1 MNWLNIRRV
10 RGAPTV
16 VDFYTLVP
24 ESFVVQVRWPHGGG
38 VLNVPWALHVTR
50 RGHTRR
56 HWIVDAT
63 RLAQV
68 ALWSA
73 VAAMGILVWA
83 RRQA

>member
-1 MNWLNIRRV
+1 
-10 RGAPTV
+10 
-16 VDFYTLVP
+16 
-24 ESFVVQVRWPHGGG
+24 
-38 VLNVPWALHVTR
+38 VLNVPWALYVTR

-73 VAAMGILVWA
+73 VAAMGILAWA